1 VSALNRPPLSL
12 LWPIAA
18 ALLALAL
25 ASPSFA
31 DTYVGGDSLGV
42 GVGWAGEAPSVADE
56 SVRIKSTLP
65 LSQIAKVP
73 KGSTL
78 FMSLGTNDAVGG
90 VLSVDDAVSAIIT
103 AAVDRDIKLVWLGPP
118 CVFKT
123 WDDDAKALDDK
134 LAELM
139 PASSS
144 VTYVSMRG
152 DDLCTKSVR
161 AKDGVHF
168 TMKGYRLM
176 WNKAVAAS
184 GGTVENAP
192 EPPASTST
200 KKKQVKVAVAPIPM
214 PTPGFRRG
222 GLSFGAPFP
231 MPAPR
236 FRRPGV

>member
-1 VSALNRPPLSL
+1 LPALRLH
-12 LWPIAA
+12 IGAA
-18 ALLALAL
+18 LLLALAT
-25 ASPSFA
+25 PSLA

-42 GVGWAGEAPSVADE
+42 GVGMAGKSPSVADE
-56 SVRIKSTLP
+56 SVRIKSKLP

-90 VLSVDDAVSAIIT
+90 VLSVDDAVSAIVT
-103 AAVDRDIKLVWLGPP
+103 AAADRDIKLVWLGPP
-118 CVFKT
+118 CVFKN

-134 LAELM
+134 LSGLM
-139 PASSS
+139 PAESG

-152 DDLCTKSVR
+152 DDLCTKSLR

-184 GGTVENAP
+184 GGVVEIAP
-192 EPPASTST
+192 EPPVSTST
-200 KKKQVKVAVAPIPM
+200 KKKIVRVAVAPVPM

-231 MPAPR
+231 MPLPR
-236 FRRPGV
+236 FHRPGA